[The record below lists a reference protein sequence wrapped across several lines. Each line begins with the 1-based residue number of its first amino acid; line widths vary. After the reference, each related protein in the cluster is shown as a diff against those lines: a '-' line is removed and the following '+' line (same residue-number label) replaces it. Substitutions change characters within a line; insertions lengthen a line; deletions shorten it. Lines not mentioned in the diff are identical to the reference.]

1 MSVELQIRLVS
12 MTLAQVTCQ
21 ALGGS
26 GAWNTLLPDGK
37 RYFWP
42 GGSLG
47 TGQFGEPQGMTPP
60 GYVPFS
66 LPKVSMSGSLF

>member
-1 MSVELQIRLVS
+1 MPVELQIRLVS
-12 MTLAQVTCQ
+12 MTLAQMTCQ

-37 RYFWP
+37 GYFWSW
-42 GGSLG
+42 GSLG
-47 TGQFGEPQGMTPP
+47 TGQFREPQGMAPP
-60 GYVPFS
+60 GHVPFS